1 MKAIIYTKYGSPSVL
16 TLAEIEKPT
25 PLGTEILVRI
35 KATSVNSADIRLRKP
50 DPFLVRLVF
59 GFFKPKLPIL
69 GIVLSGV
76 VEAVGQEVT
85 KYKVG
90 DEVFGLTD
98 TMKIGTY
105 AEYKCVSQDSAI
117 TIKPTNITFQEAAAI
132 PFGAHTALH
141 YLKKANLKAGQKIL
155 IYGASG
161 SVGTNAVQLAKY
173 YGAEVT
179 AVCSTANLEMV
190 KKLGADKVVDYTK
203 QDLSTIDEVFDVV
216 YETVNKVEVG
226 KIAKLVKKEGI
237 LMLGDALIKEML
249 QGAWIAKRSNIKLIA
264 GVAEVTAKDMDFIK
278 ELVESGKL
286 KPVIDKTYK
295 LEQMVEAHEYV
306 EKGHKRGNVVVDC

>member
-1 MKAIIYTKYGSPSVL
+1 
-16 TLAEIEKPT
+16 
-25 PLGTEILVRI
+25 
-35 KATSVNSADIRLRKP
+35 
-50 DPFLVRLVF
+50 
-59 GFFKPKLPIL
+59 
-69 GIVLSGV
+69 
-76 VEAVGQEVT
+76 
-85 KYKVG
+85 
-90 DEVFGLTD
+90 
-98 TMKIGTY
+98 
-105 AEYKCVSQDSAI
+105 
-117 TIKPTNITFQEAAAI
+117 
-132 PFGAHTALH
+132 
-141 YLKKANLKAGQKIL
+141 LKKANLKAGQKIL

>member
-1 MKAIIYTKYGSPSVL
+1 
-16 TLAEIEKPT
+16 
-25 PLGTEILVRI
+25 
-35 KATSVNSADIRLRKP
+35 
-50 DPFLVRLVF
+50 VRLVF

>member
-1 MKAIIYTKYGSPSVL
+1 V
-16 TLAEIEKPT
+16 
-25 PLGTEILVRI
+25 
-35 KATSVNSADIRLRKP
+35 
-50 DPFLVRLVF
+50 VRLVF

-190 KKLGADKVVDYTK
+190 KKLGADKV
-203 QDLSTIDEVFDVV
+203 
-216 YETVNKVEVG
+216 EVG

>member
-1 MKAIIYTKYGSPSVL
+1 M
-16 TLAEIEKPT
+16 
-25 PLGTEILVRI
+25 
-35 KATSVNSADIRLRKP
+35 
-50 DPFLVRLVF
+50 RLVF

-190 KKLGADKVVDYTK
+190 KKLGADKV
-203 QDLSTIDEVFDVV
+203 
-216 YETVNKVEVG
+216 EVG